1 MLANFMRS
9 RKNHHL
15 VPNCDVI
22 ANADGS
28 AKIEKACDIE
38 PAALPN
44 RKLAIEISS
53 TGNVRRTPYYATGT
67 NLKSS

>member
-1 MLANFMRS
+1 MRS

-15 VPNCDVI
+15 VANCDMI
-22 ANADGS
+22 ADVDGS
-28 AKIEKACDIE
+28 TEIEKAFYIE

-44 RKLAIEISS
+44 RKLAIEIAIAS
-53 TGNVRRTPYYATGT
+53 NCRRTPYHAAWP